1 MPSLPD
7 SAPVLMRGGPTCSAA
22 ASAPAAAATR
32 LPAELH
38 HRFRF
43 IAIDGGL
50 VAEAGDR
57 AAALLDELLVMG
69 ARVAVLA
76 PAEAVPDLAR
86 RLARGV
92 RAGGR
97 RRLFLGALGAAELH
111 GFDRRGRA
119 VALVGCAGP
128 DADGGRA
135 GPDADGGRSALAALV
150 ARVIAPLRIEPR
162 DRLAI
167 SPDPGGGAPAAH
179 AAGYGGALRDAPEL
193 AGAVHATAG
202 PQRLCD
208 ILALQRELDREL
220 GAHAAPRDA
229 AWVIDEPGFDVARE
243 HEIESLL
250 AIANGYLGSRASLA
264 EGSSVSRPA
273 TFIAG
278 AFEPSADVSRVPELV
293 IAPDWGRL
301 SVVIEGEPF
310 SVEKSRVL
318 HHRRELDMRR
328 GVLLRDCLRCG
339 EGGHLARLHTL
350 HAASLADRHV
360 LMEAVSVNP
369 LNFTGTIRVDAILSG
384 DVKSASGAAHWER
397 FAADATAR
405 SLTLIGR
412 THGGLVTAMTSH
424 LQVLPEQAAEDA
436 PPPEA
441 AGGARC
447 ARTSDARSI
456 AERCEVSV
464 RVAERRSLFRTTT
477 LHTSRDT
484 AAPRQAGE
492 ALQAELS
499 RRPVDDLLG
508 EHARAWAERWR
519 RADVEIDGAPKIERA
534 LRFALYHLIGAANP
548 DDPRCSVG
556 ARGLSG
562 EAYRG
567 HVFWDTDI
575 FLVPFYAH
583 CYPEAARALLLY
595 RHRTLPGA
603 RRKARALGYEGALY
617 AWESADTGDET
628 TPPLVVTPFGEVIR
642 VLSGEQEH
650 HISADVAY
658 AAHAYARA
666 TGDLDFARGEGA
678 EILIETARF
687 WASRAEPGPDGRAH
701 IQRVIGP
708 DEYHEGVD
716 DNAFTNWMA
725 RRNLRLAAAAVR
737 RGDGRGDVLARL
749 DVRPGEVERWCD
761 VADRMALGI
770 DPETGLIEQFA
781 GYFRLAPFSI
791 ADCAV
796 RSAPVDVLLGRERTQ
811 ACQVVKQA
819 DVVQLLALLWSAVP
833 ARARRDNFLYYEPR
847 TAHGSSLS
855 PGVHALVAARL
866 DLHALAERYFDQT
879 ADIDLG
885 NTMGNAAGGVH
896 IAAMGS
902 LWQAVAFGV
911 AGITRVPWSDG
922 PGGPPRA
929 PLDPADDEAIGI
941 EPHLL
946 PGWRHVKIPISWR
959 GRALEIHVEDDAVEI
974 AVEGSAPLPICALDA
989 GAPARAVLAEPG
1001 RRYVARRA
1009 GGRFHPWEEVTT

>member
-1 MPSLPD
+1 MSSLLD
-7 SAPVLMRGGPTCSAA
+7 SAAGPPALARGGPSCPGLTGG
-22 ASAPAAAATR
+22 PAAVIR

-38 HRFRF
+38 RRFRF
-43 IAIDGGL
+43 VAIDASLLPEAADGLEADGG
-50 VAEAGDR
+50 
-57 AAALLDELLVMG
+57 AAALLDALLAMG
-69 ARVAVLA
+69 VRVALFA
-76 PAEAVPDLAR
+76 REGLPLLAR
-86 RLARGV
+86 RLERGV
-92 RAGGR
+92 RAEHR
-97 RRLFLGALGAAELH
+97 RRLFLGALEGAELC
-111 GFDRRGRA
+111 GFDRRGAA
-119 VALVGCAGP
+119 VALAASAAP
-128 DADGGRA
+128 D
-135 GPDADGGRSALAALV
+135 GRSAVAALI
-150 ARVIAPLRIEPR
+150 AQVIAPLRIARR
-162 DRLAI
+162 DWLAI
-167 SPDPGGGAPAAH
+167 SPDP
-179 AAGYGGALRDAPEL
+179 AAGARGLRDAPEL
-193 AGAVHATAG
+193 AGAIHAAAG
-202 PQRLCD
+202 AQRLGD

-220 GAHAAPRDA
+220 GALAAPRDA
-229 AWVIDEPGFDVARE
+229 AWIIEEPGFDVARE

-250 AIANGYLGSRASLA
+250 AIANGYLGSRASLP

-301 SVVIEGEPF
+301 SVAIEGESF
-310 SVEKSRVL
+310 SAETSGVL
-318 HHRRELDMRR
+318 HHLRALDMRR
-328 GVLLRDCLRCG
+328 GVLLRECLRRG
-339 EGGHLARLHTL
+339 EGGHLTHLHTL

-360 LMEAVSVNP
+360 LVEALSVAP

-397 FAADATAR
+397 FAADASAE
-405 SLTLIGR
+405 SLLLVGH
-412 THGGLVTAMTSH
+412 THGGLTTAMTSH
-424 LQVLPEQAAEDA
+424 LRVLPGRAAEGSPPAEA
-436 PPPEA
+436 PE
-441 AGGARC
+441 GARC
-447 ARTSDARSI
+447 ERAEGARSI
-456 AERCEVSV
+456 AERCDIGV
-464 RVAERRSLFRTTT
+464 RVAERIRLFRTTT

-484 AAPRQAGE
+484 PAPREAGE

-499 RRPVDDLLG
+499 RRAMDDVLG

-567 HVFWDTDI
+567 HVFWDTET
-575 FLVPFYAH
+575 FLVPFYTH

-603 RRKARALGYEGALY
+603 RRKAKALGYEGALY

-628 TPPLVVTPFGEVIR
+628 TPPLVVTPFGEVVR

-666 TGDLDFARGEGA
+666 TGDLAFERGEGA
-678 EILIETARF
+678 EILVETARF
-687 WASRAEPGPDGRAH
+687 WASRAEIGPDGLAH
-701 IQRVIGP
+701 IRQVIGP
-708 DEYHEGVD
+708 DEYHEAVD

-725 RRNLRLAAAAVR
+725 RYNLRAAAAIVQ
-737 RGDGRGDVLARL
+737 RGIARDDVLARL
-749 DVRPGEVERWCD
+749 DLRPEEADRFRD
-761 VADRMALGI
+761 IADRMALGI
-770 DPETGLIEQFA
+770 DPRTGLIEQFA
-781 GYFRLAPFSI
+781 GYFRLQPFSI
-791 ADCAV
+791 ADYAV
-796 RSAPVDVLLGRERTQ
+796 RSAPIDVLLGRERTQ

-819 DVVQLLALLWSAVP
+819 DVVQLLALLWGAVP
-833 ARARRDNFLYYEPR
+833 AGARRDNFLYYEPR

-855 PGVHALVAARL
+855 PGAHALVAARL
-866 DLHALAERYFDQT
+866 DLHAHAERYFDQT

-911 AGITRVPWSDG
+911 AGITRVPRSELAGRLPHAPPWPE
-922 PGGPPRA
+922 PGEG
-929 PLDPADDEAIGI
+929 EAIGV

-946 PGWRHVKIPISWR
+946 PGWRHLKIPICWR
-959 GRALEIHVEDDAVEI
+959 GRALEIHVEDGAVEV
-974 AVEGSAPLPICALDA
+974 ALEGSAPLPIAALDA
-989 GAPARAVLAEPG
+989 GAPACAVVAEPG
-1001 RRYVARRA
+1001 RRYATRRV
-1009 GGRFHPWEEVTT
+1009 GGRFQPWEEVTT

>member
-1 MPSLPD
+1 MSSLQDGAPIPD
-7 SAPVLMRGGPTCSAA
+7 SAPIPMRGGPSGHAA
-22 ASAPAAAATR
+22 ASAPAAATR

-50 VAEAGDR
+50 LAEAGDR
-57 AAALLDELLVMG
+57 AAALLDELLALG

-76 PAEAVPDLAR
+76 APEAVRDLAR
-86 RLARGV
+86 RLARAV
-92 RAGGR
+92 RADGR

-111 GFDRRGRA
+111 GFDRRGDA
-119 VALVGCAGP
+119 VALVGRAAHGP
-128 DADGGRA
+128 DDGG
-135 GPDADGGRSALAALV
+135 SAIAALV
-150 ARVIAPLRIEPR
+150 ARVVAPLRIEPR

-167 SPDPGGGAPAAH
+167 SREPGAGAQAAQV
-179 AAGYGGALRDAPEL
+179 ADGRGLRDAPGL

-202 PQRLCD
+202 AQRLCD
-208 ILALQRELDREL
+208 ILALQRDLDREL

-310 SVEKSRVL
+310 SVETSRVL

-339 EGGHLARLHTL
+339 EGGHVARLHTL

-360 LMEAVSVNP
+360 LMEAVSVAP

-405 SLTLIGR
+405 SLILVGR

-424 LQVLPEQAAEDA
+424 LRVLPEQAAEGA
-436 PPPEA
+436 ASPEA

-447 ARTSDARSI
+447 ARTADARSI
-456 AERCEVSV
+456 AERCELSV
-464 RVAERRSLFRTTT
+464 RVAERRRLFRTTT

-484 AAPRQAGE
+484 PAPRQAGE

-534 LRFALYHLIGAANP
+534 LRFALYHLIGSANP
-548 DDPRCSVG
+548 DDARCSVG
-556 ARGLSG
+556 ARGLAG

-575 FLVPFYAH
+575 FLVPFYTH

-595 RHRTLPGA
+595 RHHTLPGA

-628 TPPLVVTPFGEVIR
+628 TPPLVITPFGEVAR

-687 WASRAEPGPDGRAH
+687 WASRAELGPDGRAH
-701 IQRVIGP
+701 IRRVIGP

-716 DNAFTNWMA
+716 DSAFTNWMA
-725 RRNLRLAAAAVR
+725 RHNLRIAAAMVR
-737 RGDGRGDVLARL
+737 RGDVRDDVLSRL
-749 DVRPGEVERWCD
+749 DLRPEEVERWRD
-761 VADRMALGI
+761 VADRVVLGI

-791 ADCAV
+791 ADYAV
-796 RSAPVDVLLGRERTQ
+796 RTAPIDMLLGRERTQ

-819 DVVQLLALLWSAVP
+819 DVVQVLALLWSAVP

-855 PGVHALVAARL
+855 PGAHALVAARL

-911 AGITRVPWSDG
+911 AGVTRVPRGDRPDG
-922 PGGPPRA
+922 A
-929 PLDPADDEAIGI
+929 PHPADDEAIGI

-946 PGWRHVKIPISWR
+946 PGWRHVKIPIFWR
-959 GRALEIHVEDDAVEI
+959 GRALEIHVEDDAVEV
-974 AVEGSAPLPICALDA
+974 ALEGSAPLPICALDA
-989 GAPARAVLAEPG
+989 GAPASAVLAEPG

-1009 GGRFHPWEEVTT
+1009 GGRFHPWEEVTTW